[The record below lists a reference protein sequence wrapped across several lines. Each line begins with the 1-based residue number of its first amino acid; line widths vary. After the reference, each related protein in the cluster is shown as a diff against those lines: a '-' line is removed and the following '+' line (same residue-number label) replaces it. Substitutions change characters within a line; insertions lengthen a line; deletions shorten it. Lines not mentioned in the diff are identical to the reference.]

1 MYDDQLFVQTLS
13 DFVRTLVQP
22 YDPDAALNDL
32 ALRVG
37 EVLQVRGAGVSLAE
51 NGKLQMVTA
60 VPPHLKSLEQFQ
72 EEHQSGP
79 AVEVF
84 RTCTTLRLTD
94 LAAERERW
102 PGYVDAALRSGT
114 TSIAVLPLALEDEA
128 YGTLTLY
135 AQRRGWPERDI
146 AAASVLADMATA
158 YLINASTNRQHT
170 ELNKQLSMALDSRVL
185 IEQAKGIIAEHQGI
199 TVEQAFEVIRTHARR
214 HNIKVRDLVD
224 AIVSMG
230 LRL

>member
-1 MYDDQLFVQTLS
+1 MYDDRLFVQTLS

-32 ALRVG
+32 ALRVA
-37 EVLQVRGAGVSLAE
+37 EVLQIRGAGVSLYE
-51 NGKLQMVTA
+51 NNKLQMVTA
-60 VPPHLKSLEQFQ
+60 IPPHLKPLELFQ
-72 EEHQSGP
+72 EEHQVGP
-79 AVEVF
+79 AVEAF
-84 RTCTTLRLTD
+84 HTGTTREISD

-102 PGYVDAALRSGT
+102 PEYVAAALGTGT

-128 YGTLTLY
+128 FGTLTLY
-135 AQRRGWPERDI
+135 AERRGWPESDI

-170 ELNKQLSMALDSRVL
+170 ELNKQLSLALDSRVV
-185 IEQAKGIIAEHQGI
+185 IEQAKGIIAEHCG
-199 TVEQAFEVIRTHARR
+199 VAVAQAFEMIRNHARR
-214 HNIKVRDLVD
+214 HNLKVRDLAD